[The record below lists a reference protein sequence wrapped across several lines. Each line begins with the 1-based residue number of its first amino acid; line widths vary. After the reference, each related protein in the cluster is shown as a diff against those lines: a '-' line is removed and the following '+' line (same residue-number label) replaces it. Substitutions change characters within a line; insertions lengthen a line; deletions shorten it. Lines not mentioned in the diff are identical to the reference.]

1 MLGFSE
7 EMETVLDHYVD
18 MIIEESHRQNLIRFV
33 DREEILAKH
42 VQDIAL
48 PFFANNI
55 EFTGKGVDIGSGAG
69 FPGIILKLCF
79 PKASL
84 RLYESEKKKAAF
96 LLRVVGQLDLT
107 GCEVVA
113 ERIESAGRPESYDA
127 VFSRA
132 VAGLPTLLEYAAP
145 LLEIGGKAYFFKGPK
160 YLEEIEKS
168 ERARRL
174 LGWESPEILPYSF
187 VYRGETYHHYLL
199 VYRKGK
205 KTPEKF
211 PRRPGTAVREP
222 L

>member
-33 DREEILAKH
+33 DREEILTKH

-48 PFFANNI
+48 PFLSNNI

-79 PKASL
+79 PKASIT
-84 RLYESEKKKAAF
+84 LYESEKKKAGF
-96 LLRVVGQLDLT
+96 LQRTIDQLCLR

-113 ERIESAGRPESYDA
+113 DRIESAGRPESFDA

-132 VAGLPTLLEYAAP
+132 VGGLPTLLEYAAP
-145 LLEIGGKAYFFKGPK
+145 LLGVGGKAYFYKGPK
-160 YLEEIEKS
+160 YLEEMEKS
-168 ERARRL
+168 ERACRI
-174 LGWESPEILPYSF
+174 LGWGSPEILPYTF
-187 VYRGETYHHYLL
+187 AYRGETYHHYLL
-199 VYRKGK
+199 VYRKHK
-205 KTPEKF
+205 ITPEKF
-211 PRRPGTAVREP
+211 PRKPGTAVREP